1 MYDPQPLK
9 GRFPCRGASDA
20 DAGSTWN
27 AEVSAFLAQRFEG
40 FVDIVIPAFVTGYLL
55 FFAIGGFLHVSAIL
69 LHHCQHRTLYC
80 SVPSMLGLVC
90 SQIPLPLAP
99 SIARGIVFSEQG
111 VDPALPK
118 VVVCLQVCEQASSS
132 KKSTTFTMA
141 LSTMCKS
148 FRPPIP
154 QGLFHEV
161 VHQPALGA

>member
-69 LHHCQHRTLYC
+69 LAGHMNTTRDRQNAHSTASTCI
-80 SVPSMLGLVC
+80 SMAGK
-90 SQIPLPLAP
+90 I
-99 SIARGIVFSEQG
+99 
-111 VDPALPK
+111 
-118 VVVCLQVCEQASSS
+118 
-132 KKSTTFTMA
+132 
-141 LSTMCKS
+141 S
-148 FRPPIP
+148 FK
-154 QGLFHEV
+154 GNK
-161 VHQPALGA
+161 